1 MIEVSAQG
9 ASKLLEALEKLSAWA
24 GDMPGSGPSGA
35 PSREL
40 VQAFEDALA
49 ASPAPGGA
57 AEAAGAGAPG
67 AADMSPA
74 AAGDVLPGPAQEL
87 PSLNGPQVPDTPQT
101 AASMPAADA
110 DDTVARQH
118 HVSSVTE
125 AGESPQVA
133 AGEKAPPAAQAASR
147 VEAPHQTDMLNELA
161 RLLEQTSQPHA
172 VIGPQELFRVQY
184 LVGML
189 NAQAKAGVQTSQQTT
204 QGMESLLRQSG

>member
-9 ASKLLEALEKLSAWA
+9 ASKLLEALEKLAAWA

-49 ASPAPGGA
+49 ASTP
-57 AEAAGAGAPG
+57 APG
-67 AADMSPA
+67 AADMPQA

-87 PSLNGPQVPDTPQT
+87 PSLNGPQAPDTPQT
-101 AASMPAADA
+101 AGSMPAADA
-110 DDTVARQH
+110 DDTVPRQH
-118 HVSSVTE
+118 HASSVTE
-125 AGESPQVA
+125 AGESLQATAV
-133 AGEKAPPAAQAASR
+133 EKAPPAAQAPSR

-161 RLLEQTSQPHA
+161 RLLEQTSQTHA

-189 NAQAKAGVQTSQQTT
+189 NAQAKAGIQTSQQTT